1 MDDDVFDKG
10 LAKRKSTLGAE
21 YVERNFAAADDFTFP
36 IQEAISAIGAR
47 RLRHHAGPFGVRR
60 SPFDH
65 ATSGMC
71 LSDTG
76 SMNSSLV
83 PK

>member
-1 MDDDVFDKG
+1 MGDDLFDKDLG
-10 LAKRKSTLGAE
+10 MREAIPGAE

-36 IQEAISAIGAR
+36 FQEAISVTGAR
-47 RLRHHAGPFGVRR
+47 RLRHHADPIGVRR

-65 ATSGMC
+65 ATRAMC
-71 LSDTG
+71 LSCTG